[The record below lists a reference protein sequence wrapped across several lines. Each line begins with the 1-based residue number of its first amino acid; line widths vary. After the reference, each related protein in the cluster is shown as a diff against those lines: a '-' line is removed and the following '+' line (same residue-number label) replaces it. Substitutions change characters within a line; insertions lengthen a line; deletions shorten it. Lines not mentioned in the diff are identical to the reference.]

1 MGSFDK
7 LANRNKSISA
17 IIVSVVLSVM
27 LSSCTTLR
35 GPIPNDPMFAPVYPT
50 QLPAA
55 VPSPGAIYNPS
66 TAQFLLEDNKAKR
79 VGDILMVQLVEST
92 NATKKADT
100 SLTKDDEINIPEPS
114 LFGNLSNITRGLGQ
128 DITPER
134 EFTGEAD
141 SNQSNQL
148 SGNITVTVMQV
159 LPNGYMSIRGEKWIT
174 LNQGREYIR
183 LSGIVRPQ
191 DITSDNQVASNRLG
205 NARIEYSG
213 TGALAATNSQGWLSR
228 FFSSGLWPF

>member
-1 MGSFDK
+1 MDNFGK
-7 LANRNKSISA
+7 LAKSNKLLSSV
-17 IIVSVVLSVM
+17 IVSIVLSVM

-35 GPIPNDPMFAPVYPT
+35 GPIPNDPMFAPIYPT
-50 QLPAA
+50 QPPI
-55 VPSPGAIYNPS
+55 VNSSPGAIYNPS
-66 TAQFLLEDNKAKR
+66 TAQFLLEDIKAKR
-79 VGDILMVQLVEST
+79 VGDILMVNLVEST

-100 SLTKDDEINIPEPS
+100 SLTKDDEITIPEPS
-114 LFGNLSNITRGLGQ
+114 LFGNLSSITRGLGQ
-128 DITPER
+128 NITPER

-159 LPNGYMSIRGEKWIT
+159 LPNGYLSIRGEKWIM

-191 DITSDNQVASNRLG
+191 DITSDNQVLSNRLG

-213 TGALAATNSQGWLSR
+213 TGALASTNRQG
-228 FFSSGLWPF
+228 